1 MPKSPISQATVA
13 NIFRHL
19 RGRFGS
25 PFVDRYRSGKIV
37 PDGQPNAGKD
47 TGLLEAMDVWAHELA
62 GLTVA
67 DIEHGLN
74 SKFKFPPS
82 CDEFVQACLQR
93 DYSAQPHNTV
103 PALPPAR
110 ITELDRQAAQKH
122 MAKVSSAVRGMGFPA
137 GNQKRLDW
145 AMTIA
150 GEVERKNY
158 HGGSYG
164 ARMAAEALLD
174 ARKPIPAAL
183 IPFLPAVKREEL
195 EGDHEQY
202 REAA

>member
-1 MPKSPISQATVA
+1 MQSAIDPQTIRFV
-13 NIFRHL
+13 FRTL

-25 PFVDRYRSGKIV
+25 SFVDKYRDGGEKVLDPVSGKMV
-37 PDGQPNAGKD
+37 DA
-47 TGLLEAMDVWAHELA
+47 GLLESMDVWAYEMRKLSQ
-62 GLTVA
+62 A
-67 DIEHGLN
+67 DIQHGL
-74 SKFKFPPS
+74 SAQFKYPPS
-82 CDEFVQACLQR
+82 CDEFIKACLQR
-93 DYSAQPHNTV
+93 DYSAQPHNTL

-110 ITELDRQAAQKH
+110 ITELDRQAARQH
-122 MAKVSSAVRGMGFPA
+122 MATVSSAVRGMGFPA
-137 GNQKRLDW
+137 GNEKRLDW
-145 AMTIA
+145 AMAIA
-150 GEVERKNY
+150 KEVERKNY

-195 EGDHEQY
+195 EGGNEQY